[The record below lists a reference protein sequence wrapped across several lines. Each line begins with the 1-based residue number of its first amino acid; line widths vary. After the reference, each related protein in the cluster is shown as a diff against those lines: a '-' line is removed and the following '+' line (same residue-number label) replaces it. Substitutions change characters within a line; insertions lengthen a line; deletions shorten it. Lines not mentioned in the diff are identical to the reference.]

1 MIQRMIGAAL
11 FNADTYEEIEA
22 DPGAIGQ
29 AILVVILV
37 TICGAVGGLVAA
49 LLGGASVL
57 GIILALIAGL
67 VFGIVRWAI
76 WVSVLSLVGG
86 MMLRTGSTHT
96 SWAEIGR
103 VVGFAYTP
111 GVLSIFSIFGFLP
124 YIGWI
129 FGWLLSLVIF
139 VWTLAAVT
147 VAVRQA
153 LDFES
158 TGRAIAVVLIT
169 AVIGFIPWI
178 IVKAIELMLTAGQDN
193 ATSSLLSLVGLA

>member
-11 FNADTYEEIEA
+11 FNAETYEEIEA

-37 TICGAVGGLVAA
+37 TVCGAVGGIIGG
-49 LLGGASVL
+49 LLGDASALRIVL
-57 GIILALIAGL
+57 GVVAGL

-86 MMLRTGSTHT
+86 MMLRTASTNT

-111 GVLSIFSIFGFLP
+111 GVLSIFSFVPF
-124 YIGWI
+124 IGWL
-129 FGWLLSLVIF
+129 FPLVAW

-147 VAVRQA
+147 MAVRQA

-158 TGRAIAVVLIT
+158 AGRAIAVVLLA

-178 IVKAIELMLTAGQDN
+178 IIVIAQAV
-193 ATSSLLSLVGLA
+193 LL

>member
-11 FNADTYEEIEA
+11 FNAETYEEIEA

-37 TICGAVGGLVAA
+37 TVCGAVGGIIGG
-49 LLGGASVL
+49 LLGDASALRIVL
-57 GIILALIAGL
+57 GVVAGL

-86 MMLRTGSTHT
+86 MMLRTASTNT

-111 GVLSIFSIFGFLP
+111 GVLSIFSFVPF
-124 YIGWI
+124 IGWL
-129 FGWLLSLVIF
+129 FPLVAW

-147 VAVRQA
+147 MAVRQA

-158 TGRAIAVVLIT
+158 TGRAIAVVLLA

-178 IVKAIELMLTAGQDN
+178 IIVIAQAV
-193 ATSSLLSLVGLA
+193 LL

>member
-1 MIQRMIGAAL
+1 MIQRMMGAAM

-29 AILVVILV
+29 AIGVVILV
-37 TICGAVGGLVAA
+37 TICGMVGGVIAG
-49 LLGGASVL
+49 LLGGAGPLAIVL
-57 GIILALIAGL
+57 GLVAGL
-67 VFGIVRWAI
+67 VFGILRWAI

-86 MMLRTGSTHT
+86 MMLRTSNTQT

-111 GVLSIFSIFGFLP
+111 GVLSIFSFVPF
-124 YIGWI
+124 IGWL
-129 FGWLLSLVIF
+129 FPVVAF

-147 VAVRQA
+147 MAVRQA

-158 TGRAIAVVLIT
+158 TGRAILVVLIA
-169 AVIGFIPWI
+169 AVIGFIPWV
-178 IVKAIELMLTAGQDN
+178 IVVVIQALVLGGTGGDE
-193 ATSSLLSLVGLA
+193 ATRGLLSLIGLI

>member
-11 FNADTYEEIEA
+11 FNAETYEEIEA
-22 DPGAIGQ
+22 DPSAIGQ
-29 AILVVILV
+29 AVLVVLLV
-37 TICGAVGGLVAA
+37 TVCGAIGGLVGA
-49 LLGGASVL
+49 LIGGASAVENVL
-57 GIILALIAGL
+57 ELIAGL

-86 MMLRTGSTHT
+86 MMLRTASTNT

-111 GVLSIFSIFGFLP
+111 GVLSIFSIFSFLP
-124 YIGWI
+124 YIGWL
-129 FGWLLSLVIF
+129 FGWAFPLVIF
-139 VWTLAAVT
+139 FWTLAAVT

-158 TGRAIAVVLIT
+158 TGRAIAVVLVT

-178 IVKAIELMLTAGQDN
+178 IIRIVQT
-193 ATSSLLSLVGLA
+193 TLL

>member
-1 MIQRMIGAAL
+1 MIRRMMGAAF
-11 FNADTYEEIEA
+11 FNAETYEEIEA
-22 DPGAIGQ
+22 DPSAIGQ
-29 AILVVILV
+29 AVLVVILV
-37 TICGAVGGLVAA
+37 TVCGAVGGLIGAM
-49 LLGGASVL
+49 LGGASAL
-57 GIILALIAGL
+57 GIVLVLIAGL

-86 MMLRTGSTHT
+86 MMLRTGNTQT

-129 FGWLLSLVIF
+129 FGWLLSVVIF

-158 TGRAIAVVLIT
+158 TGRAIAVVLVT

-178 IVKAIELMLTAGQDN
+178 IIVIVQAI
-193 ATSSLLSLVGLA
+193 LL

>member
-22 DPGAIGQ
+22 DPSAIGQ
-29 AILVVILV
+29 AVLVVLLV
-37 TICGAVGGLVAA
+37 TVCGAVGGIIGG
-49 LLGGASVL
+49 LLGDASALKIVL
-57 GIILALIAGL
+57 GVIAGL

-76 WVSVLSLVGG
+76 WVSVLALVGG
-86 MMLRTGSTHT
+86 MMLRTASTNT

-111 GVLSIFSIFGFLP
+111 GVLSIFSFVPF
-124 YIGWI
+124 IGWL
-129 FGWLLSLVIF
+129 FPVIAW

-147 VAVRQA
+147 MAVRQA

-158 TGRAIAVVLIT
+158 TGRAIAVVLLA

-178 IVKAIELMLTAGQDN
+178 IIVIVQAA
-193 ATSSLLSLVGLA
+193 LL

>member
-11 FNADTYEEIEA
+11 FNAETYEEIEA

-29 AILVVILV
+29 AVLVVILV
-37 TICGAVGGLVAA
+37 TVCGAVGGVIGG
-49 LLGGASVL
+49 LLGDASALKLLL
-57 GIILALIAGL
+57 GVIAGL

-86 MMLRTGSTHT
+86 MMLRTGSTQT
-96 SWAEIGR
+96 SWAELGR

-111 GVLSIFSIFGFLP
+111 GVLYIFSFVPF
-124 YIGWI
+124 IGWL
-129 FGWLLSLVIF
+129 FVLVAF

-147 VAVRQA
+147 MAVRQA

-158 TGRAIAVVLIT
+158 TGRAIAVVLI
-169 AVIGFIPWI
+169 AAIIGIIPWL
-178 IVKAIELMLTAGQDN
+178 IVRGIEQ
-193 ATSSLLSLVGLA
+193 LLV

>member
-1 MIQRMIGAAL
+1 MMIQRMIGAAL

-29 AILVVILV
+29 AILVVIIV
-37 TICGAVGGLVAA
+37 TICGVIGGV
-49 LLGGASVL
+49 
-57 GIILALIAGL
+57 IAGL
-67 VFGIVRWAI
+67 IGDASPVKLLLGVIAGVVFGIVRWAI

-86 MMLRTGSTHT
+86 MMLRTGSTQT

-111 GVLSIFSIFGFLP
+111 GILSIFSFVPF
-124 YIGWI
+124 IGWL
-129 FGWLLSLVIF
+129 FPLVAWF
-139 VWTLAAVT
+139 WTLAAVT

-158 TGRAIAVVLIT
+158 TGRAILVVLVA

-178 IVKAIELMLTAGQDN
+178 IIVIVQAA
-193 ATSSLLSLVGLA
+193 LL

>member
-1 MIQRMIGAAL
+1 MIQRMVGAAL
-11 FNADTYEEIEA
+11 FNAETYEEIEA

-29 AILVVILV
+29 AILVVLLV
-37 TICGAVGGLVAA
+37 TVCGAVGGIISGLLGDASALKVVLGLVA
-49 LLGGASVL
+49 
-57 GIILALIAGL
+57 GI

-111 GVLSIFSIFGFLP
+111 GVLSIFSFIPF
-124 YIGWI
+124 IGWL
-129 FGWLLSLVIF
+129 FPLVAW

-147 VAVRQA
+147 IAVRQA

-158 TGRAIAVVLIT
+158 TGRAIAVVLLA

-178 IVKAIELMLTAGQDN
+178 IIVIVQAVAL
-193 ATSSLLSLVGLA
+193 